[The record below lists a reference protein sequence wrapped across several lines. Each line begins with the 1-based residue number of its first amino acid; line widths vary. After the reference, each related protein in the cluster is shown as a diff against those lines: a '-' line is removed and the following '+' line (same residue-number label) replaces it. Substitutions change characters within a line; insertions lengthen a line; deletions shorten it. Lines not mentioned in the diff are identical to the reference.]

1 MLKMQTVINVL
12 RITLLRHQ
20 SQLWMFSSS
29 RAKQSRDGNW
39 RQTPRHYFADDD
51 FTLRKAKCLFLLGR
65 IQSKR
70 DGVLGVLASAA
81 LASKAAK
88 EMQRNQSLHPRAG
101 K

>member
-1 MLKMQTVINVL
+1 M
-12 RITLLRHQ
+12 LRHQ

-29 RAKQSRDGNW
+29 RAKQSRDRDW
-39 RQTPRHYFADDD
+39 KQTPRRYFADDG

-81 LASKAAK
+81 LASTAAK
-88 EMQRNQSLHPRAG
+88 EMQRNQSPHPRAG